1 MGRWGWCGGGLVPRE
16 VVYEVE
22 EEVRARLANVSFCG
36 GMGGLGSRPGGGG
49 VDAEE
54 LFVL

>member
-22 EEVRARLANVSFCG
+22 EEVRARQGNVSFCG
-36 GMGGLGSRPGGGG
+36 GMGGWEVGLWGGY
-49 VDAEE
+49 AEE
-54 LFVL
+54 LFMP